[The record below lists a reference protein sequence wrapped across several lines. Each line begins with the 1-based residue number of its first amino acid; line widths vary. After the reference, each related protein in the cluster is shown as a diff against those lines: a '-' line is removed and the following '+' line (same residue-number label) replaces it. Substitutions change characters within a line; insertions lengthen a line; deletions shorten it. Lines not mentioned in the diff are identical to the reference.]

1 MTIRIKRRAASGSSG
16 APSSLANA
24 ELAYSEVD
32 NILYYGFGTG
42 GAGGS
47 ASSIP
52 AIAGTGAFL
61 GLAGTQTVTGNKTF
75 SGTVALGGSATATTP
90 SSGDDSTSVATTAY
104 VQAEGFLTA
113 NQTITVSGDISGSGT
128 TSITGTLATVNS
140 SPGTTS
146 GVTVNGK
153 GLVTAIAALQASD
166 IPSLAHTKISDFDA
180 GVQANTLDSLANPT
194 GAVDLNSQR
203 ITNLADPT
211 SAQDA
216 VTKSY
221 ADALTSGLDVKES
234 CKVATTANITLS
246 GTQTIDGVAVSA
258 DERVLVKNQSTASEN
273 GIYDCK
279 SGSWARSSDFDTDA
293 EVTSGAFTFVE
304 QGSVNADAGF
314 VLTTDGSIT
323 VGTTALSFT
332 QFSGAGAI
340 TAGDGLQKSGVEIS
354 ADLKANGGLVI
365 ESSEIAVDLAASSIT
380 GTLAVS
386 DGGTGATSASA
397 ARTALGVAIGSD
409 VQAYDA
415 ELAALA
421 GLTSAANK
429 VPYFTGSGT
438 ADVADLTAFARTLL
452 DDANASAART
462 TLGTAIG
469 SDVQAYDAG
478 LASIAGLTTAAN
490 KLIYTTG
497 SDTYAVADLTAF
509 GRSILDD
516 ADAATVRATL
526 GLVIGTDVQA
536 QNSNLAGVVAAGVTD
551 GNFLVGNG
559 TTFVAESGA
568 TARTSLGLG
577 SIATQASDSVSLTGG
592 TISSGVTIDGGTF

>member
-536 QNSNLAGVVAAGVTD
+536 QNSNLAGVASAGVTD

>member
-1 MTIRIKRRAASGSSG
+1 MTIRIKRRTSGASG

-32 NILYYGFGTG
+32 DILYYGKGTG
-42 GAGGS
+42 GSGGS
-47 ASSIP
+47 ASTIP

-61 GLAGTQTVTGNKTF
+61 SLSGTQTVTGNKTF
-75 SGTVALGGSATATTP
+75 SGSVALGSSATASTP

-113 NQTITVSGDISGSGT
+113 NQSITISGDASGSGT
-128 TSITGTLATVNS
+128 TSISLTLANS
-140 SPGTTS
+140 GVSAGTTS
-146 GVTVNGK
+146 GVTVNAK
-153 GLVTAIAALQASD
+153 GLITGITALVAGD
-166 IPSLAHTKISDFDA
+166 IPSLTHTKISDFDT
-180 GVQANTLDSLANPT
+180 GVQTNRIDQLANPT
-194 GAVDLNSQR
+194 GSLDLNSQK

-258 DERVLVKNQSTASEN
+258 DERVLVKDQSTGAQN
-273 GIYDCK
+273 GIYLCK
-279 SGSWARSSDFDTDA
+279 SGSWSRASDFDSDT

-314 VLTTDGSIT
+314 VLTTDGTIT

-340 TAGDGLQKSGVEIS
+340 TAGDGLAKSGTELS
-354 ADLKANGGLVI
+354 ADVKANGGVVI
-365 ESSEIAVDLAASSIT
+365 ESSELAIDLGASSIT

-386 DGGTGATSASA
+386 DGGTGGTSASA
-397 ARTALGVAIGSD
+397 ARTNLGVAIGSD

-415 ELAALA
+415 DLAAIA
-421 GLTSAANK
+421 GLTSAADK
-429 VPYFTGSGT
+429 IPYFTGSGT
-438 ADVADLTAFARTLL
+438 AAVADFTSFARTLV
-452 DDANASAART
+452 DDGNATAARN
-462 TLGTAIG
+462 TLGVAIG

-478 LASIAGLTTAAN
+478 LTSIAGLTTAAN
-490 KLIYTTG
+490 KLIYTTA

-516 ADAATVRATL
+516 ADAATVRGTL

-536 QNSNLAGVVAAGVTD
+536 QNSNLAGVASAGVTD

>member
-61 GLAGTQTVTGNKTF
+61 GLAGTQTVTGDKTF
-75 SGTVALGGSATATTP
+75 TGAVVLGSSATATTP
-90 SSGDDSTSVATTAY
+90 ATGDNDTSVATTAFVKAQNY
-104 VQAEGFLTA
+104 LTG
-113 NQTITVSGDISGSGT
+113 NQTITFSGAATGSGT
-128 TSITGTLATVNS
+128 TSVALTLADSGVS
-140 SPGTTS
+140 AGTTS
-146 GVTVNGK
+146 GVTVNAK
-153 GLVTAIAALQASD
+153 GLITGITALVASD
-166 IPSLAHTKISDFDA
+166 IPSIAHTKISDFDT
-180 GVQANTLDSLANPT
+180 GVQTNRIDQLANPT
-194 GAVDLNSQR
+194 GSLDLNSQK

-221 ADALTSGLDVKES
+221 ADALTSGLDVKQS
-234 CKVATTANITLS
+234 VKVATTANITLS

-258 DERVLVKNQSTASEN
+258 DERVLVKNQSTASQN

-323 VGTTALSFT
+323 VGTTGLSFT

-340 TAGDGLQKSGVEIS
+340 TAGDGLQKSGTELS
-354 ADLKANGGLVI
+354 ADVKANGGVVI
-365 ESSEIAVDLAASSIT
+365 ESSELAIDLGASSIT

-386 DGGTGATSASA
+386 DGGTGGTSAAA
-397 ARTALGVAIGSD
+397 ARTNLGVAIGSD

-415 ELAALA
+415 DLAAIA
-421 GLTSAANK
+421 GLTSAADK
-429 VPYFTGSGT
+429 IPYFTGSGT
-438 ADVADLTAFARTLL
+438 AAVADFTSFGRSLV
-452 DDANASAART
+452 DDGNATAARN
-462 TLGTAIG
+462 TLGVAIG

-478 LASIAGLTTAAN
+478 LTSIAGLTTAAN
-490 KLIYTTG
+490 KLIYTTA

-516 ADAATVRATL
+516 ADAATVRGTL

-536 QNSNLAGVVAAGVTD
+536 QNSNLAGVASAGVTD

>member
-1 MTIRIKRRAASGSSG
+1 MTIRIKRRTSGASG

-32 NILYYGFGTG
+32 DILYYGKGTG
-42 GAGGS
+42 GSGGS
-47 ASSIP
+47 ASTIP

-61 GLAGTQTVTGNKTF
+61 GLSGTQTVTGNKTF
-75 SGTVALGGSATATTP
+75 SGSVALGSSATASTP
-90 SSGDDSTSVATTAY
+90 SGGDDSTSVATTAY
-104 VQAEGFLTA
+104 VQGEGFLTG
-113 NQTITVSGDISGSGT
+113 NETITISGDASGSGT
-128 TSITGTLATVNS
+128 TSISLTLANS
-140 SPGTTS
+140 GVSAGTTS
-146 GVTVNGK
+146 GVTVNAK
-153 GLVTAIAALQASD
+153 GLITGITALVAGD
-166 IPSLAHTKISDFDA
+166 IPSLTHTKISDFDT
-180 GVQANTLDSLANPT
+180 GVQTNRIDQLANPT
-194 GAVDLNSQR
+194 GSLDLNSQK

-258 DERVLVKNQSTASEN
+258 DERVLVKDQSTSSQN
-273 GIYDCK
+273 GIYLCK
-279 SGSWARSSDFDTDA
+279 SGSWSRASDFDSDT

-314 VLTTDGSIT
+314 VLTTDGTIT

-340 TAGDGLQKSGVEIS
+340 TAGDGLAKSGTELS
-354 ADLKANGGLVI
+354 ADVKANGGVVI
-365 ESSEIAVDLAASSIT
+365 ESSELAIDLGASSIT

-386 DGGTGATSASA
+386 DGGTGGTSAAA
-397 ARTALGVAIGSD
+397 ARTNLGVAIGSD

-421 GLTSAANK
+421 GLTSAADK
-429 VPYFTGSGT
+429 IPYFTGSGT
-438 ADVADLTAFARTLL
+438 AAVADFTGFARTLV

-462 TLGTAIG
+462 TLGVAIG

-478 LASIAGLTTAAN
+478 LTSIAGLTTAAN
-490 KLIYTTG
+490 KLIYTTA

-516 ADAATVRATL
+516 ADAATVRGTL

-536 QNSNLAGVVAAGVTD
+536 QNSNLAGVASAGVTD

>member
-104 VQAEGFLTA
+104 VQAENFLTA
-113 NQTITVSGDISGSGT
+113 NQTITFSGAATGSGT
-128 TSITGTLATVNS
+128 TSVALTLADSGVS
-140 SPGTTS
+140 AGTTS
-146 GVTVNGK
+146 GVTVNAK
-153 GLVTAIAALQASD
+153 GLITGITALVASD
-166 IPSLAHTKISDFDA
+166 IPSIAHTKISDFDA
-180 GVQANTLDSLANPT
+180 GVQTNRIDQLANPT
-194 GAVDLNSQR
+194 GSLDLNSQK

-258 DERVLVKNQSTASEN
+258 DERVLVKNQSTASQN

-279 SGSWARSSDFDTDA
+279 SGSWARSSDFDSDA

-340 TAGDGLQKSGVEIS
+340 TAGDGLTKSGVEIS

-409 VQAYDA
+409 VQAFDA
-415 ELAALA
+415 ELAAIA

-438 ADVADLTAFARTLL
+438 ADVADLTAFAVRCWMTPMRLLPERLLERQSAVTSKPMTL
-452 DDANASAART
+452 
-462 TLGTAIG
+462 
-469 SDVQAYDAG
+469 
-478 LASIAGLTTAAN
+478 
-490 KLIYTTG
+490 
-497 SDTYAVADLTAF
+497 
-509 GRSILDD
+509 
-516 ADAATVRATL
+516 
-526 GLVIGTDVQA
+526 
-536 QNSNLAGVVAAGVTD
+536 
-551 GNFLVGNG
+551 
-559 TTFVAESGA
+559 
-568 TARTSLGLG
+568 
-577 SIATQASDSVSLTGG
+577 VSPALQ
-592 TISSGVTIDGGTF
+592 V

>member
-1 MTIRIKRRAASGSSG
+1 MTIRIKRRTSGASG

-32 NILYYGFGTG
+32 DILYYGKGTG
-42 GAGGS
+42 GSGGS
-47 ASSIP
+47 ASTIP

-61 GLAGTQTVTGNKTF
+61 GLSGTQTVTGNKTF
-75 SGTVALGGSATATTP
+75 SGSVALGSSATASTP

-104 VQAEGFLTA
+104 VQGEGFLTA
-113 NQTITVSGDISGSGT
+113 NQSITISGDASGSGT
-128 TSITGTLATVNS
+128 TSISLTLANS
-140 SPGTTS
+140 GVSAGTTS
-146 GVTVNGK
+146 GVTVNAK
-153 GLVTAIAALQASD
+153 GLITGITALVASD
-166 IPSLAHTKISDFDA
+166 IPSLTHTKISDFDT
-180 GVQANTLDSLANPT
+180 GVQTNRIDQLANPT
-194 GAVDLNSQR
+194 GSLDLNSQK

-258 DERVLVKNQSTASEN
+258 DERVLVKDQSTGAQN
-273 GIYDCK
+273 GIYLCK
-279 SGSWARSSDFDTDA
+279 SGSWSRASDFDSDT

-314 VLTTDGSIT
+314 VLTTDGTIT

-340 TAGDGLQKSGVEIS
+340 TAGDGLAKSGTELS
-354 ADLKANGGLVI
+354 ADVKANGGVVI
-365 ESSEIAVDLAASSIT
+365 ESSELAIDLGASSIT

-386 DGGTGATSASA
+386 DGGTGGTSASA
-397 ARTALGVAIGSD
+397 ARTNLGVAIGSD

-415 ELAALA
+415 DLAAIA
-421 GLTSAANK
+421 GLTSAADK
-429 VPYFTGSGT
+429 IPYFTGSGT
-438 ADVADLTAFARTLL
+438 AAVADFTSFARTLV
-452 DDANASAART
+452 DDGNATAARN
-462 TLGTAIG
+462 TLGVAIG

-478 LASIAGLTTAAN
+478 LTSIAGLTTAAN
-490 KLIYTTG
+490 KLIYTTA

-516 ADAATVRATL
+516 ADAATVRGTL

-536 QNSNLAGVVAAGVTD
+536 QNSNLAGVASAGVTD

>member
-42 GAGGS
+42 GAGGT

-75 SGTVALGGSATATTP
+75 SGSVALGSSATASTP

-104 VQAEGFLTA
+104 VQGEGFLTG
-113 NQTITVSGDISGSGT
+113 NETITISGDASGSGT
-128 TSITGTLATVNS
+128 TSISLTLANS
-140 SPGTTS
+140 GVSAGTTS
-146 GVTVNGK
+146 GVTVNAK
-153 GLVTAIAALQASD
+153 GLITGITALVASD
-166 IPSLAHTKISDFDA
+166 IPSIAHTKISDFDT
-180 GVQANTLDSLANPT
+180 GVQTNRIDQLANPT
-194 GAVDLNSQR
+194 GSLDLNSQK

-279 SGSWARSSDFDTDA
+279 SGSWARSSDFDSDT

-314 VLTTDGSIT
+314 VLTTDGTIT

-340 TAGDGLQKSGVEIS
+340 TAGDGLQKSGTELS
-354 ADLKANGGLVI
+354 ADVKANGGVVI
-365 ESSEIAVDLAASSIT
+365 ESSELAIDLGASSIT

-386 DGGTGATSASA
+386 DGGTGGTSASA
-397 ARTALGVAIGSD
+397 ARTNLGVAIGSD

-415 ELAALA
+415 DLAAIA
-421 GLTSAANK
+421 GLTSAADK
-429 VPYFTGSGT
+429 IPYFTGSGT
-438 ADVADLTAFARTLL
+438 AAVADFTSFGRSLV
-452 DDANASAART
+452 DDGNATAARN
-462 TLGTAIG
+462 TLGVAIG

-490 KLIYTTG
+490 KLIYTTA

-577 SIATQASDSVSLTGG
+577 SIATQASDNVSLTGG